1 MMRTTVFL
9 ADDHAI
15 VLEGLR
21 RILEPEFD
29 VVGVATDGLTL
40 VSAAAAVRPD
50 VIVMDISMPFLNG
63 VDAARQVRAQSR
75 HTRIVFLSMHTDV
88 VYVSEALRAGGSGYV
103 LKSAAGIE
111 IVAAIREA
119 LRGGTF
125 VTAAIDRI
133 QLDAQIRRDRRR
145 CGSAPH
151 GLPPRQR
158 TVLQMIAEGRTSREI
173 AELLGISQ
181 RTVEFHRYQ
190 AMDTLGLRTIAE
202 VVQYA
207 IKHHIVWAETPL
219 FLAPKST

>member
-29 VVGVATDGLTL
+29 VVGVAADGLTL
-40 VSAAAAVRPD
+40 VGAAAAVRPD
-50 VIVMDISMPFLNG
+50 VIVMDISMPILNG
-63 VDAARQVRAQSR
+63 VDAARQVRARTR
-75 HTRIVFLSMHTDV
+75 HTKIVFLSMHTDV

-133 QLDAQIRRDRRR
+133 QLDAQIRRDHRF
-145 CGSAPH
+145 GSTPH

-158 TVLQMIAEGRTSREI
+158 TVLQLVAEGRTSKEI

-190 AMDTLGLRTIAE
+190 AMDTLGLHTIADI
-202 VVQYA
+202 VQYA

-219 FLAPKST
+219 S